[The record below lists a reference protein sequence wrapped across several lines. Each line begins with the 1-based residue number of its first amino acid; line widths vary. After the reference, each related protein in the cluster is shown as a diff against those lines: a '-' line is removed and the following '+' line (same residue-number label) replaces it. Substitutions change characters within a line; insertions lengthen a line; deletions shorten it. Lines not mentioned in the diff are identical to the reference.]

1 MSTRSDNDDSSV
13 DRLEDGG
20 EGVQES
26 DQAQDRQD
34 THMEWSSSEDKDD
47 KESNR
52 NWRNA
57 GVRSV
62 CVVWCEECVCVWGGV
77 CVCVWA
83 GGG

>member
-1 MSTRSDNDDSSV
+1 MSTRSDNDETSV

-34 THMEWSSSEDKDD
+34 THMEWTSSED

-52 NWRNA
+52 NWMNA

-62 CVVWCEECVCVWGGV
+62 CVVCVW
-77 CVCVWA
+77 CVV
-83 GGG
+83 